1 MNIPWTVRRSNQS
14 ILKEINPE
22 CSLEGTKDDFAVQV
36 LEELKRLCEPFT
48 RNSEFDPQ
56 DVFDKTYDFYKE
68 NYPELSPYKMASEMI
83 ARYRFKKKWKE
94 F

>member
-1 MNIPWTVRRSNQS
+1 MELNEAQQ
-14 ILKEINPE
+14 ILNKAGLIAEE
-22 CSLEGTKDDFAVQV
+22 TEDDFAAQV

-68 NYPELSPYKMASEMI
+68 NYPELSPYKMATEMI

-94 F
+94 KF